1 MLSFLPFPLLL
12 FVLLALTVGALV
24 FLRQKRKAERGFDNV
39 KPLAGVED
47 TESGPER
54 RAGQRRLHPDRRT
67 NTDSSST
74 IGSLAPLEPSKSLTL
89 AARSQG
95 VATDAALFGAY
106 RVEQEVGKLILGQ
119 PCRSDVLASR
129 APDDRRAI
137 EASLLKALAAPWADE
152 DSRRRVR
159 TALEEY
165 GFVARQSAALLL
177 ANSAHDRCSAARVL
191 GDIGSAAALPF
202 LLEALYDNEEIVRI
216 HAVIGLGGLRLPS
229 AIGALLD
236 MARRYPQMPA
246 ELISSALSACSV
258 DCMDTG
264 ALGSWDLELL
274 EMGTAGA
281 ELTALE
287 DPRAV
292 EPLPISS
299 SEPNFLEILRQLTSD
314 DHATASNAAR
324 SLGEYRVA
332 EAISALTEVLGNS
345 AATALR
351 AAAVTAL
358 GSLDHETVFVPIIIA
373 MADDAREVRAA
384 AARALSSLGIDR
396 AEAFARVA
404 IQMDPASKKSV
415 AAACLKSGMAKQAI
429 DRLGSADRRQAYEA
443 FATLAVLA
451 SAGETDLLIDAIGQ
465 HPNESISAV
474 AARVLGAFPAADL
487 VPALRQVAV
496 SNGISEARRT
506 VVLELLYNID
516 QGQFA

>member
-1 MLSFLPFPLLL
+1 MLSFLPSSLLL
-12 FVLLALTVGALV
+12 FVLLGLTLGALV
-24 FLRQKRKAERGFDNV
+24 FVRQKRKAEMGFEDV

-47 TESGPER
+47 TGSGPER
-54 RAGQRRLHPDRRT
+54 RAGQRRLHPERRS
-67 NTDSSST
+67 NADSSST
-74 IGSLAPLEPSKSLTL
+74 IGSLTPIEPSKPVSL

-119 PCRSDVLASR
+119 PCRADVLASR

-137 EASLLKALAAPWADE
+137 EASLLKALTAPWTDE
-152 DSRRRVR
+152 DSRRRAR

-165 GFVARQSAALLL
+165 GYVARQSAALLL
-177 ANSAHDRCSAARVL
+177 ANSAHDRCSAAKVL
-191 GDIGSAAALPF
+191 GEIGSAAALPF

-216 HAVIGLGGLRLPS
+216 HVVIGLGGLRLPS

-264 ALGSWDLELL
+264 ALGSWDLEFL

-287 DPRAV
+287 HPRAV
-292 EPLPISS
+292 EPLPASS
-299 SEPNFLEILRQLTSD
+299 SDPNFLEIIRQLTSN

-324 SLGEYRVA
+324 TLGEYRVA
-332 EAISALTEVLGNS
+332 EAVSALTEVLGNS
-345 AATALR
+345 AEKAVR
-351 AAAVTAL
+351 SAAVTAL
-358 GSLDHETVFVPIIIA
+358 GALDHETVFDPIIIA

-404 IQMDPASKKSV
+404 MQQDLASKKSV
-415 AAACLKSGMAKQAI
+415 AAACIKSGMAKQAI
-429 DRLGSADRRQAYEA
+429 ERLGSADRRQAYEA

-451 SAGETDLLIDAIGQ
+451 SAGEADLLLDAIAQ
-465 HPNESISAV
+465 HPNESIAAM

-496 SNGISEARRT
+496 SNSISEARRT

-516 QGQFA
+516 